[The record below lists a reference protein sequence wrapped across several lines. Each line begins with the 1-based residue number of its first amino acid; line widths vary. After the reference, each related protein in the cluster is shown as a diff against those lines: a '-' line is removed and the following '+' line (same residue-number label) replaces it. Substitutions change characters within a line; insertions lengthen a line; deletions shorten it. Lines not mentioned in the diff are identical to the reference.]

1 MPENNTMNDSTS
13 QINHIHSNIEQLAYY
28 LKKKLSEHLSNRVH
42 FIQPGL
48 PFYNAMFSFREKWET
63 CTYVFLL
70 YPSFGD
76 CLFLNEW
83 SQQVPGGVLW
93 WCFTGVWSLVTSPNP
108 VTVSDSQPA
117 STRQA
122 GVTECTAAEVYFLYF
137 SASFN
142 RISHV
147 ECQVTHNWAAAIQL
161 ECQNVQLYTK
171 QLKRFSHLENISRQ
185 LKNWKCSVELLTKYK
200 CLAAIDSTGIE

>member
-1 MPENNTMNDSTS
+1 M
-13 QINHIHSNIEQLAYY
+13 Q
-28 LKKKLSEHLSNRVH
+28 
-42 FIQPGL
+42 G
-48 PFYNAMFSFREKWET
+48 
-63 CTYVFLL
+63 
-70 YPSFGD
+70 
-76 CLFLNEW
+76 
-83 SQQVPGGVLW
+83 PGGVLW

-137 SASFN
+137 SATFN

-185 LKNWKCSVELLTKYK
+185 LKNWKCLVELFTKYK
-200 CLAAIDSTGIE
+200 CLTAIDLKGIEQIRWCVFSHKWHILRLRSQGWWGGCTCKTDH

>member
-1 MPENNTMNDSTS
+1 MPCFP
-13 QINHIHSNIEQLAYY
+13 AA
-28 LKKKLSEHLSNRVH
+28 
-42 FIQPGL
+42 P
-48 PFYNAMFSFREKWET
+48 FREKWET
-63 CTYVFLL
+63 HIFLL

-83 SQQVPGGVLW
+83 SHHVPGGVLW

-137 SASFN
+137 SATFN

-185 LKNWKCSVELLTKYK
+185 LKNWKCLVELFTKYK
-200 CLAAIDSTGIE
+200 CLTAIDLKGIEQIRWCVFSHKWHILRLRSQGWWGGCTCKTDH